1 MRPGS
6 SMRWDALIAHATGE
20 PLSVDHLADWLG
32 EPVIVTPGRKERD
45 ACCS

>member
-20 PLSVDHLADWLG
+20 PLTVDHLADWLARLWRG
-32 EPVIVTPGRKERD
+32 GCAKRGGQP
-45 ACCS
+45 CCS